1 MGRAEIGHWSCSAW
15 SVDVRVNPLDP
26 PCGARFGAR
35 KLELADVE
43 GRLGCRGGR
52 GKARKHWRW
61 RISSWRIDG
70 GLVRPKKGPVQE
82 TGSLDLSPPL
92 SADRAIAAVTAMS
105 AAHALTTAV
114 PGRWRTGGLK
124 CLERLRVNAGAKER
138 IACGQSLSASSY
150 GNRWT
155 RGQSYAGLGSWAPLL
170 SARSKLELAQMIC
183 VLCGGDHDPGVS
195 NCDWN
200 GIDAVVAKIRPR
212 RPGRIKR
219 INTALYTQLSECGY

>member
-43 GRLGCRGGR
+43 GRLGCRGVVGKPASIGDGVSHRGELMAASFAQKRGR
-52 GKARKHWRW
+52 CRKPARS
-61 RISSWRIDG
+61 ISA
-70 GLVRPKKGPVQE
+70 RPC
-82 TGSLDLSPPL
+82 PL
-92 SADRAIAAVTAMS
+92 IEAIAAVTAMS

-114 PGRWRTGGLK
+114 PGRIDAQSLK
-124 CLERLRVNAGAKER
+124 TLKPARPRSGAKER

-155 RGQSYAGLGSWAPLL
+155 RGQSYAGLGRNTFLC
-170 SARSKLELAQMIC
+170 ARSRTGGLKCLERL
-183 VLCGGDHDPGVS
+183 
-195 NCDWN
+195 
-200 GIDAVVAKIRPR
+200 R
-212 RPGRIKR
+212 
-219 INTALYTQLSECGY
+219 

>member
-1 MGRAEIGHWSCSAW
+1 
-15 SVDVRVNPLDP
+15 
-26 PCGARFGAR
+26 
-35 KLELADVE
+35 
-43 GRLGCRGGR
+43 
-52 GKARKHWRW
+52 
-61 RISSWRIDG
+61 
-70 GLVRPKKGPVQE
+70 VQE

-114 PGRWRTGGLK
+114 PGRIDAQSLK
-124 CLERLRVNAGAKER
+124 TLKPARPRSGAKER

-170 SARSKLELAQMIC
+170 SARFKLELAQMIC

-200 GIDAVVAKIRPR
+200 GIDAVVAKIGPR

-219 INTALYTQLSECGY
+219 INTALYTQLSECGYKARSTSREELSDG

>member
-114 PGRWRTGGLK
+114 PGR
-124 CLERLRVNAGAKER
+124 
-138 IACGQSLSASSY
+138 IDACGQSLSASSY

-155 RGQSYAGLGSWAPLL
+155 RGQSYAGLGRNTFLC
-170 SARSKLELAQMIC
+170 ARSRTGGLKCLERL
-183 VLCGGDHDPGVS
+183 
-195 NCDWN
+195 
-200 GIDAVVAKIRPR
+200 R
-212 RPGRIKR
+212 
-219 INTALYTQLSECGY
+219 